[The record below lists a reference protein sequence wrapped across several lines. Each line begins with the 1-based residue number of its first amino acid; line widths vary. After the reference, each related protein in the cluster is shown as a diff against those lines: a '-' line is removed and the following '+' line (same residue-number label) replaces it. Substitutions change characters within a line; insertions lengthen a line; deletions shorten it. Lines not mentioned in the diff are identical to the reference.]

1 MESEARWSSAR
12 GDESQCAKT
21 GTDSGQ
27 AAVHTSTHSRIFC
40 DHGRTH
46 AQART
51 SSALWGCR
59 LPNIAASN
67 EFKFCPPHFPNSAG
81 SPSAPVG
88 ARQQAFFHTLRCQP
102 HPASAPRTFVH
113 QFVLA
118 VGTGLDVLELADRLA
133 VLNRV
138 LHGTGTPIIL
148 HVQPLIAAR
157 ACTHSHLAASRDT
170 PHTGACSTR
179 K

>member
-1 MESEARWSSAR
+1 MRKDAD
-12 GDESQCAKT
+12 GF
-21 GTDSGQ
+21 G

-40 DHGRTH
+40 DQGRTH
-46 AQART
+46 AQALT

-81 SPSAPVG
+81 SPSGPVG
-88 ARQQAFFHTLRCQP
+88 ARQHPSLPSFSTLRCQP
-102 HPASAPRTFVH
+102 HPASASRTFVH

-138 LHGTGTPIIL
+138 LHGTGTAIIL

-170 PHTGACSTR
+170 PHTGACSTGN
-179 K
+179 